1 MGCAHLPSLE
11 SERKDPLSRS
21 FSSPSSLKRG
31 LRRGRAR
38 VLQAPLGASS
48 RIPASEGSRRAPLRA
63 SCVFP
68 RETCGGNRGSA

>member
-11 SERKDPLSRS
+11 SERKDRLLRS

-31 LRRGRAR
+31 LRRRTAR
-38 VLQAPLGASS
+38 VGQARLGASS
-48 RIPASEGSRRAPLRA
+48 RILASEGRRRARLRA
-63 SCVFP
+63 SWVFP